1 MSILRDERVP
11 EVLRSQNI
19 RKSCVE
25 WAGREGMDPRIHAD
39 YIKEFLSDFYSS
51 ITNMVDAAMRKHA
64 KYRDLFFAEVLQH
77 LWNGIQGSSMFYGR
91 EDELGEFFF
100 LF

>member
-1 MSILRDERVP
+1 LSVLRDERVP

-51 ITNMVDAAMRKHA
+51 ITNMVDAAMKKHA
-64 KYRDLFFAEVLQH
+64 KYRDIFFAEVLQH

-91 EDELGEFFF
+91 EIELGKQYF
-100 LF
+100 